1 MAQLTNRKYKRAK
14 ALAKQ
19 IYDAGYFVPCSCGL
33 MGCFYR
39 ATPKSRAESSP
50 FGGIPRNWKQYLN
63 LVFLILLLVKFP
75 LRGDP

>member
-39 ATPKSRAESSP
+39 ATPKSRAEKIIN
-50 FGGIPRNWKQYLN
+50 GQRAILKLDEVTIREALRMVT
-63 LVFLILLLVKFP
+63 LV
-75 LRGDP
+75 